1 MFGDNI
7 DPQYIHMD
15 MDSRNIAPPQK
26 KPPQH
31 IHIDIDRGNIDLQ
44 HMYINRGTIIPS
56 CVGGNFASVY
66 VHVYVLVCQCCLCSC
81 LCARRVNSGSVHVN
95 VYITWR

>member
-15 MDSRNIAPPQK
+15 MDSRNIAPPPK
-26 KPPQH
+26 KTQH

-44 HMYINRGTIIPS
+44 HMYINRGTIIPPLHM
-56 CVGGNFASVY
+56 VMNIDNMHMHIDMDRGDM
-66 VHVYVLVCQCCLCSC
+66 
-81 LCARRVNSGSVHVN
+81 NSGNISVPQTH
-95 VYITWR
+95 THGHDQRQH